1 MARGGK
7 GGSAEPTLAPVQVP
21 FGGKAVLVLLKAVDD
36 VSIFILVGTDLK
48 KLYKGPHT
56 THTT

>member
-1 MARGGK
+1 MYQRKTVARGGK

-36 VSIFILVGTDLK
+36 VSIFILAGTDLK
-48 KLYKGPHT
+48 EL
-56 THTT
+56 